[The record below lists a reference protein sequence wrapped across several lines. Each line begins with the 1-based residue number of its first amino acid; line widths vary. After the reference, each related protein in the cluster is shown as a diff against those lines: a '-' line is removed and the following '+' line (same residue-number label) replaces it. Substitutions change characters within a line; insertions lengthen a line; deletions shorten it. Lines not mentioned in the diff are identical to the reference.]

1 MTGLAIAVY
10 VVVILLLFLIIRRP
24 PRSTRTDTLCP
35 YTTLFRSEAL
45 GPLARLERPHEL
57 PFPRAQFG
65 RPGSR
70 GSQRYRF
77 EGIGSRFGA
86 RTGRLRRGRQKIVHV
101 MVNPTVTGD
110 VARSTSILTT
120 HRRTGESRVGKA
132 RASTCRSRCAPQP

>member
-86 RTGRLRRGRQKIVHV
+86 RTGRLRRGSLKIVHV
-101 MVNPTVTGD
+101 LVNPRSEEHTSELQSLMRISYAVFCLKKKKIKNRPENTV
-110 VARSTSILTT
+110 
-120 HRRTGESRVGKA
+120 
-132 RASTCRSRCAPQP
+132 